1 MNRYGCTLA
10 ALVMLACATTGSA
23 QARSASRPLDRL
35 QRCFQAPEE
44 LPLAEA
50 VRRASV
56 DGKYRTLLC
65 VIRVPEDLASYSA
78 FRDYGFSSTPS
89 WGGFSGLPTGHWV
102 YVYPYWFIWKEAS
115 SAPTPAPNRKQRAW
129 GPEQATG
136 EPDTEGAGDL
146 TTAWASRTPDG
157 QDEWLLLE
165 YDRAIV
171 PVAVIVCE
179 TFNPGALS
187 RITMFRPDTE
197 EVEVWKGSDPIP
209 PGRDRGIAVIPVAAG
224 FTTDKIKLFLDS
236 RKVPGWNEID
246 AVGLIDEMGKTHW
259 AIRAQASST
268 YAQEAPASS
277 DRLSSSGNPRKSSI
291 TASGRISGG
300 SAKP

>member
-10 ALVMLACATTGSA
+10 ALVFLACATTGSA
-23 QARSASRPLDRL
+23 QARNASIPDGHI
-35 QRCFQAPEE
+35 QRCSLAPEE
-44 LPLAEA
+44 LPLEEA
-50 VRRASV
+50 VRRATV
-56 DGKYRTLLC
+56 DGKYRALLC
-65 VIRVPEDLASYSA
+65 VIRVPEDFESYSA

-89 WGGFSGLPTGHWV
+89 WGGFSGLPAGHWV
-102 YVYPYWFIWKEAS
+102 YVYPYWFIWKEQAGDQ
-115 SAPTPAPNRKQRAW
+115 TPAPNRTRRAW

-136 EPDTEGAGDL
+136 EPDTDGAGDL

-179 TFNPGALS
+179 TFNPGALN
-187 RITMFRPDTE
+187 RVTMFRPDTE

-209 PGRDRGIAVIPVAAG
+209 PGRDRGIAVIPVSVG
-224 FTTDKIKLFLDS
+224 FTTDKIKLFLAS

-259 AIRAQASST
+259 AVRAQASST
-268 YAQEAPASS
+268 YAQETPALPEP
-277 DRLSSSGNPRKSSI
+277 LSLPR
-291 TASGRISGG
+291 
-300 SAKP
+300 